1 MKTYSRIK
9 KIVIRSAL
17 VLGFLQAK
25 GPSVLT
31 RIARDLDIEPQ
42 RTRYALATLRMDKKA
57 HITKFDRVT
66 GTDNIPRMVAVFK
79 AGEGRDA
86 TLPGGESLELDFAST
101 LHLQSIY
108 VPWSATRTPDYVW
121 DEA

>member
-1 MKTYSRIK
+1 MQTYTRIK

-17 VLGFLQAK
+17 VLGFLREN

-57 HITKFDRVT
+57 HIKQFDRVT
-66 GTDNIPRMVAVFK
+66 GPDNIPRHVAVFQ
-79 AGEGRDA
+79 AGEGIDA
-86 TLPGGESLELDFAST
+86 CLPGAESMELDFAST
-101 LHLQSIY
+101 KHLQPLY
-108 VPWSATRTPDYVW
+108 KLWAETRTPDYVW
-121 DEA
+121 D